1 MVLAGGKALLLLSH
15 ILIILLIILL
25 DPYKFR
31 RVTSPAVFV
40 TDQRNRRQIVRPNRE
55 WCAMTFISDRA
66 YDVRT
71 PGEKT
76 GEKSHRQCIT
86 ANFDGS

>member
-1 MVLAGGKALLLLSH
+1 MLAEGKASLILSH

-25 DPYKFR
+25 PPKFR

-40 TDQRNRRQIVRPNRE
+40 TDPQKRRQIVRPIRE

-71 PGEKT
+71 AGEISP
-76 GEKSHRQCIT
+76 EKSHRQCIA

>member
-1 MVLAGGKALLLLSH
+1 MVLAGGKASLLLSH
-15 ILIILLIILL
+15 ILIIIIIIL
-25 DPYKFR
+25 DPYKLR

-66 YDVRT
+66 YDVR
-71 PGEKT
+71 PA
-76 GEKSHRQCIT
+76 GEKSGDKTHRLNIGV
-86 ANFDGS
+86 NFDGT